1 MSGYLEGDEI
11 DAFLRDMLQQQGCN
25 ANTQLIKDFK
35 QFIVRLLLN
44 CMAQTNRNN
53 FRVEIAEGVAK
64 QISYGI
70 RFLQES
76 MARSDQAP

>member
-76 MARSDQAP
+76 IARSDQAP